1 MGKLWR
7 VDKVLE
13 DSEGLRWVR
22 GEKAGSSRYPKQRRS
37 GVLGNRLS
45 EALLITVS
53 QHFEIE
59 VARNQPD
66 DTIETI
72 C

>member
-22 GEKAGSSRYPKQRRS
+22 GEKAGSSRSPKQRRS
-37 GVLGNRLS
+37 GVLGNRIS
-45 EALLITVS
+45 ETHLIRVS
-53 QHFEIE
+53 HHKIEI
-59 VARNQPD
+59 ARN
-66 DTIETI
+66 
-72 C
+72 

>member
-22 GEKAGSSRYPKQRRS
+22 GEKVGFSRSPKQRRS
-37 GVLGNRLS
+37 GVLGNRFS
-45 EALLITVS
+45 ETHLIRVS
-53 QHFEIE
+53 HHKIEI
-59 VARNQPD
+59 AQN
-66 DTIETI
+66 
-72 C
+72 

>member
-22 GEKAGSSRYPKQRRS
+22 GEKAGSSRYTKQRRS
-37 GVLGNRLS
+37 GVLGNRLY

-59 VARNQPD
+59 VARN
-66 DTIETI
+66 
-72 C
+72 